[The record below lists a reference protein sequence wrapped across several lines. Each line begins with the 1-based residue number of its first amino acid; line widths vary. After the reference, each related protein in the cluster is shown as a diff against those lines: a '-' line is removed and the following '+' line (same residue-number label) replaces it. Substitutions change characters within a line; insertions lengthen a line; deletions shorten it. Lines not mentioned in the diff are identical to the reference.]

1 MWRSVRLVTKTV
13 RFEAAFIV
21 TASVIVATASLL
33 CAAWLEGYGLASS
46 CVGAW
51 LAGTP
56 DAACTATVEGWAGLS
71 SDGAGRL
78 LLASGLVPLAAGLAA
93 GVVLVGRE
101 LESGTAELSWSL
113 AHSRTRWLV
122 RRLSVLGLLVVVLS
136 SAVAVASNS
145 LENAH
150 TAGGLWISPFAD
162 ADLFGLPVVA
172 RSVLAFGVGSAAG
185 ALIGRTLPA
194 FLVGVVIILAAVTA
208 MSVAQPAF
216 ARLPTTGI
224 GGPGYIATY
233 LADPDV
239 EFRFVTRD
247 ARLLTKD
254 EALALVPAG
263 TEAAD
268 WLQSNM
274 QLLPL
279 GISGSKT
286 FSWQLLTSGVYA
298 SLGVIGLTIGVVVGL
313 RRRPLVV

>member
-21 TASVIVATASLL
+21 IASVIVATASLL
-33 CAAWLEGYGLASS
+33 CAAWLEGYGLASG
-46 CVGAW
+46 CIGAW

-78 LLASGLVPLAAGLAA
+78 LLASGLLPLAAGLAA

-101 LESGTAELSWSL
+101 LESGTAELSWSI
-113 AHSRTRWLV
+113 ARSRTRWLV
-122 RRLSVLGLLVVVLS
+122 GRLGVLGLLVLIFS
-136 SAVAVASNS
+136 SGVAVASNS

-172 RSVLAFGVGSAAG
+172 RSVLAFGVGTAAG

-194 FLVGVVIILAAVTA
+194 FLAGIVIVMAVVTA
-208 MSVAQPAF
+208 TSVAQPAF
-216 ARLPTTGI
+216 ARPPTTGI
-224 GGPGYIATY
+224 GGPGYVASY
-233 LADPDV
+233 LADPDA

-247 ARLLTKD
+247 AHLLTKD
-254 EALALVPAG
+254 EALALVPVG
-263 TEAAD
+263 SDAAD

-286 FSWQLLTSGVYA
+286 FSWQLLASGLYA
-298 SLGVIGLTIGVVVGL
+298 SLGIVCLTVGVLVAL